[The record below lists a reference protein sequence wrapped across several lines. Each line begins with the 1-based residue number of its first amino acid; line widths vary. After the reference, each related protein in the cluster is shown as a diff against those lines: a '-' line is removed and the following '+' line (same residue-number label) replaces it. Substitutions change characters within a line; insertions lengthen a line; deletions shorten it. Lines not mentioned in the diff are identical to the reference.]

1 MESPT
6 RIRLLLV
13 DDHMIVRLGL
23 RTVFEESADIEV
35 VGEAGSVAE
44 AIDAA
49 SRVKPDVVL
58 MDMRLPDGSGVDA
71 CRRILAAHPQTRVAF
86 LTSYEG
92 EEAVFSA
99 VLAGARGFLMKEI
112 GSDSLLAAVRAVAA
126 GHSILDPATTRAM
139 AEKLKALSRSDV
151 QDRTGGS
158 LSAQEQKVLALVADG
173 KTNKEIAD
181 ALGLSDKTVKN
192 HLSNIFQKL
201 QVSRRAHAAAIFRER
216 RGR

>member
-1 MESPT
+1 MESPA

-23 RTVFEESADIEV
+23 RAVFEESADIEV
-35 VGEAGSVAE
+35 VGEAGTVTE

-49 SRVKPDVVL
+49 SRVEPDVVL

-71 CRRILAAHPQTRVAF
+71 CRQILATHPQTRVVF
-86 LTSYEG
+86 LTSYDG
-92 EEAVFSA
+92 EEEVFSA
-99 VLAGARGFLMKEI
+99 VFAGARGFLLKEI

-126 GHSILDPATTRAM
+126 GQSILDPTTTRAM
-139 AEKLKALSRSDV
+139 AEKLKALSQSDV

-158 LSAQEQKVLALVADG
+158 LSAQEQRVLALVAEG
-173 KTNKEIAD
+173 KTNKEIAA

-201 QVSRRAHAAAIFRER
+201 QVSRRAHAAAIFRKR
-216 RGR
+216 QSK